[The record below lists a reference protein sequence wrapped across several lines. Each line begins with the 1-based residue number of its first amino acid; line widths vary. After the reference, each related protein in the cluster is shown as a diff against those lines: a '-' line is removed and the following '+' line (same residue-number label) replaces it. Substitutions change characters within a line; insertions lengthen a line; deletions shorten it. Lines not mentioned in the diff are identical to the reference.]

1 MHPAFDLAAYFAR
14 IDLESTPR
22 ADADGLDAI
31 QRAHRSKIAFE
42 NLDIPLGHGVSL
54 EPDRVFDKLVTRG
67 RGGYCFEQNQLF
79 LGALRALGFEA
90 RPLMARV
97 WLGAEGIPPRTHTLN
112 LVRIGDVDWI
122 ADAGF
127 GGGYVPPLPLAE
139 AEPIP
144 TPDDAAHRLRCDPD
158 HGWTLE
164 RRGSAALT
172 DGRIA
177 PSRDGWL
184 QQYSFSLDHVPPADL
199 EIANHWTAS
208 RPNTRFTTLQVV
220 SIARPTGF
228 ASMVDGLLTMSEND
242 RKKDKI
248 ATAQAYGAA
257 LRNDFNLAVDDDQ
270 AARLFNAI
278 GSM

>member
-14 IDLESTPR
+14 IGLESAPT
-22 ADADGLDAI
+22 ADATGIDAI
-31 QRAHRSKIAFE
+31 QRAHRSTIAFE
-42 NLDIPLGHGVSL
+42 NLDIPLGHGISL
-54 EPDRVFDKLVTRG
+54 EPDRVFGKLVTRC

-79 LGALRALGFEA
+79 LRALRALGFEA

-112 LVRIGDVDWI
+112 LVEINGVDWI

-139 AEPIP
+139 AEPVT
-144 TPDDAAHRLRCDPD
+144 TPDEASHRLRRDPD

-172 DGRIA
+172 DGRTA
-177 PSRDGWL
+177 PSREGWL
-184 QQYSFSLDHVPPADL
+184 QQYSFSLDQVAPADL

-208 RPNTRFTTLQVV
+208 RPDTRFTTLQVI

-228 ASMVDGLLTMSEND
+228 ASMVDGMLTMSENG
-242 RKKDKI
+242 RKKEQI
-248 ATAQAYGAA
+248 ATATAYGAV
-257 LRNDFNLAVDDDQ
+257 LRDDFNLAVDDDQ

-278 GSM
+278 A